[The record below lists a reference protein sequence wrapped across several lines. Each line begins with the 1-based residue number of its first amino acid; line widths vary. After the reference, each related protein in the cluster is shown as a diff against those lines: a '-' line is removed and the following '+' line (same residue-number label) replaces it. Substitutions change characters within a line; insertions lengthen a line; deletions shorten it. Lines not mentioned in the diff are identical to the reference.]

1 MDGQSEIL
9 NRCLETYLRCFSSS
23 HPRTWSK
30 YLVWAELWYNTTYH
44 KSLQMTPFLVVY
56 CRDPPPLHRF
66 EAGYTT
72 NFELQNS
79 LQERNMMLVQLKH
92 NLSRAQDIMKNQA
105 DKSRG
110 DVELEVGSMVYL
122 KLRLYR
128 QKSVE
133 KHLFQK
139 LAAKVFGPYKVLEN
153 IEKSAYR
160 LELPPEPHIHHVF
173 HISQIKQALGHHDQC
188 IELPPVCL
196 GDALLDFE
204 PEEVLDKCYSAI
216 VDLELLVKWTQ
227 NDELETSWL
236 LYREFVE

>member
-1 MDGQSEIL
+1 MDFIERLPTL
-9 NRCLETYLRCFSSS
+9 NAIN
-23 HPRTWSK
+23 
-30 YLVWAELWYNTTYH
+30 VI
-44 KSLQMTPFLVVY
+44 LVVID
-56 CRDPPPLHRF
+56 RLSKFGHVIGLKHPFTSVNVAKSFVQEIVKLHWDPPPLHRF

-204 PEEVLDKCYSAI
+204 PEEVLDNCYSAI